1 MLDDHGFSDEI
12 TIEEIVL
19 KYTGVDIKGKPLKKV
34 LASMAVK
41 FDERYKNLRGI
52 TGQWS
57 AYYLHKK
64 FGYLIGRV
72 IGLYELD
79 KEDTIRVRK
88 FFWGTASA
96 LRIVRESKKPVNDY
110 EIKKPNIEPIKKSV
124 IKTTIIPEPK
134 SVPEKLKV
142 TLYEYQDSDLNI
154 NSYAYFEKEDLI
166 IDYWKLSANY
176 EDEYFLT
183 VKNEHLGM
191 LYSKFE
197 IQNNNRTLLLTKLVN
212 TFSDENCFEKV
223 KSFLSLNNVL
233 FENNARHD
241 EC

>member
-1 MLDDHGFSDEI
+1 MFNHGFSDEI

-19 KYTGVDIKGKPLKKV
+19 KYIGVDIKGKPLKKV

-41 FDERYKNLRGI
+41 YDERYKTLRGPAA
-52 TGQWS
+52 QFS
-57 AYYLHKK
+57 AAHMNIK

-72 IGLYELD
+72 IGLYELN
-79 KEDTIRVRK
+79 EVDTSRVRK
-88 FFWGTASA
+88 FFWDTASA
-96 LRIVRESKKPVNDY
+96 LRIVRHSKKPVNDY
-110 EIKKPNIEPIKKSV
+110 EIKKPNTEPIKKLV
-124 IKTTIIPEPK
+124 IKTTIIPESK
-134 SVPEKLKV
+134 SIAEKLKV
-142 TLYEYQDSDLNI
+142 ALYEYQDSDLNI
-154 NSYAYFEKEDLI
+154 NSYAYFEKDDLI

-197 IQNNNRTLLLTKLVN
+197 IENNNRALLLVKLVSA
-212 TFSDENCFEKV
+212 FSGENCFEKV
-223 KSFLSLNNVL
+223 KSFFSLNNVL

>member
-1 MLDDHGFSDEI
+1 MFNHGFSDEI

-19 KYTGVDIKGKPLKKV
+19 KYIGVDIREKPLKKV

-41 FDERYKNLRGI
+41 YDERYKNLQPTYAQFSSPHLRV
-52 TGQWS
+52 
-57 AYYLHKK
+57 K
-64 FGYLIGRV
+64 FEYLIGRV
-72 IGLYELD
+72 IGLYELN
-79 KEDTIRVRK
+79 EDDTSRVKK
-88 FFWGTASA
+88 FFWDTASA
-96 LRIVRESKKPVNDY
+96 LRIVRQSKKPVNDY
-110 EIKKPNIEPIKKSV
+110 EIKKPNTEPIKKPV
-124 IKTTIIPEPK
+124 IETTIIPK
-134 SVPEKLKV
+134 SKPVVEKLKV

-166 IDYWKLSANY
+166 IDYWQLSANY

-183 VKNEHLGM
+183 IKNEHLGM

-197 IQNNNRTLLLTKLVN
+197 IENNNRALLLVKLVN
-212 TFSDENCFEKV
+212 TFSDDNCFEKV
-223 KSFLSLNNVL
+223 KSFLSLNNIL